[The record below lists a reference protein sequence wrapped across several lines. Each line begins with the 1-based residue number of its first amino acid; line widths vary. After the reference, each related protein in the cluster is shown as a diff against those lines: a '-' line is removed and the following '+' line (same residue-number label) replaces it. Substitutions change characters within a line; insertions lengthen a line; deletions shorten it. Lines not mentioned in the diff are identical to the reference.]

1 MKTAVNEC
9 PDCKSKETHLMIKP
23 EIKHEFTEIH
33 IPAYCADCGHSW
45 YIVYTPDNIIDRR

>member
-9 PDCKSKETHLMIKP
+9 PACNKTDTHLMIKP

-33 IPAYCADCGHSW
+33 VPAYCADCGHSW
-45 YIVYTPDNIIDRR
+45 YIVYMPDNTIDR